1 MFAPALRSPVAKATK
16 MAVIR
21 SRKPSRAAFMQRL
34 ARVELL
40 ALDVDGVLTDGGVYY
55 ADDGLQLRK
64 FNVKDGVGMQSA
76 QAAGIQLALV
86 TASKAPAIHHR
97 AKALGVDHVFIGVED
112 KLGVVTALCGNLGIG
127 LDRVAYVGDDVN
139 DAGVLGAVGAPMTV
153 ADAVPQAKAAAA
165 YVTARNGGDGAVRE
179 ICELLLTARAAP
191 RPKRATSRKR

>member
-1 MFAPALRSPVAKATK
+1 MR
-16 MAVIR
+16 
-21 SRKPSRAAFMQRL
+21 RL

-86 TASKAPAIHHR
+86 TASKVPAIRHR
-97 AKALGVDHVFIGVED
+97 AKALGVDHVFIGVAD

-179 ICELLLTARAAP
+179 ICELLLNARAAP